1 MGADNGGLTTV
12 ADRAAGA
19 TSRPDRPPRSWRA
32 PWHDPVL
39 RGIVVQVV
47 FVAAVLALGGF
58 LVHNT
63 LENLH
68 RQNIAT
74 GFGFL
79 GREAGF
85 SIGEHLIPYSPAS
98 TYAHAFLVGL
108 TNTLYVAALGIVL
121 ATVFGTLMGLARLSG
136 NWLVA
141 KLAQIYVEM
150 FRNVP
155 LPLQLF
161 FWWGLLRGYAPGPR
175 QAWQP
180 LPDVFVSNRG
190 VVFPLP
196 YGDPAYWWMLAA
208 LVLGIA
214 GAWGISRWARRRQAR
229 TGLPFPAGW
238 IGLGLILGLPAIV
251 FLILFLGAGLPLR
264 LDLPQLRGFNFAG
277 GGAASP
283 EFAALL
289 LGLVVYTGAFIAEI
303 VRAGIL
309 AVSWGQSEAAM
320 ALGLTNGQRMRLI
333 VLPQAL
339 RVVVPPMTS
348 QYLNLTKNSSL
359 AVIIGYPD
367 LVSIANTTI
376 NQTGQAV
383 EGIAMIMAVYL
394 AISLL
399 ISLLMNLYNRSVALV
414 ER

>member
-1 MGADNGGLTTV
+1 MTNNA
-12 ADRAAGA
+12 AREKAARAA
-19 TSRPDRPPRSWRA
+19 SRPRRPP
-32 PWHDPVL
+32 PWHDPAVRGVL
-39 RGIVVQVV
+39 IQVV
-47 FVAAVLALGGF
+47 FVAAIVALGAF
-58 LVHNT
+58 LVDNT
-63 LENLH
+63 LDNLS

-79 GREAGF
+79 DREAGF
-85 SIGEHLIPYSPAS
+85 SIGETLIPYSAS
-98 TYAHAFLVGL
+98 DTYARAFLVGL

-121 ATVFGTLMGLARLSG
+121 ATLVGTVMGLARLSR

-141 KLAQIYVEM
+141 RLAQLYVEA
-150 FRNVP
+150 FRNIP
-155 LPLQLF
+155 LALQLF
-161 FWWGLLRGYAPGPR
+161 FWWGLLRGYAPAPR

-180 LPDVFVSNRG
+180 LPEMFVSNRG

-196 YGDPAYWWMLAA
+196 HGDPVHLWMLAA
-208 LVLGIA
+208 VVVAA
-214 GAWGISRWARRRQAR
+214 GAAWALGRWARARQMR
-229 TGLPFPAGW
+229 TGSQLPSGW
-238 IGLGLILGLPAIV
+238 IGLGLILGVPLAV
-251 FLILFLGAGLPLR
+251 FAAAGMPLR
-264 LDLPQLRGFNFAG
+264 LDVPELRGFNFAG
-277 GGAASP
+277 GGTASP

-309 AVSWGQSEAAM
+309 AVNWGQSEAAM
-320 ALGLTNGQRMRLI
+320 ALGLTPGQRMRLI

-367 LVSIANTTI
+367 LVSIANTTL

-394 AISLL
+394 AISLT
-399 ISLLMNLYNRSVALV
+399 ISLLMNIYNRSVALV

>member
-1 MGADNGGLTTV
+1 V
-12 ADRAAGA
+12 ADCASTAP
-19 TSRPDRPPRSWRA
+19 SRPKRPA
-32 PWHDPVL
+32 PWRDPVI
-39 RGIVVQVV
+39 RGVAIQVL
-47 FVAAVLALGGF
+47 FVTGVIALGAF
-58 LVHNT
+58 LIHNT
-63 LENLH
+63 LQNLS

-79 GREAGF
+79 DREAGF
-85 SIGEHLIPYSPAS
+85 SIGEHLIPYSPAD
-98 TYAHAFLVGL
+98 TYSRAFLVGL

-121 ATVFGTLMGLARLSG
+121 ATVFGTVIGLARLST

-141 KLAQIYVEM
+141 RLAQVYVEI

-155 LPLQLF
+155 LALQLF
-161 FWWGLLRGYAPGPR
+161 FWWGLLRGYAPLPR

-190 VVFPLP
+190 LVFPLP

-208 LVLGIA
+208 FVLGIA
-214 GAWGISRWARRRQAR
+214 CAWGLSRWARRRQAR

-238 IGLGLILGLPAIV
+238 IGLALVVGLPAIA
-251 FLILFLGAGLPLR
+251 FIGAGSPLR
-264 LDLPQLRGFNFAG
+264 LDLPELRGFNFAG
-277 GGAASP
+277 GGSASP

-309 AVSWGQSEAAM
+309 AVGRGQSEAAM
-320 ALGLTNGQRMRLI
+320 ALGLRPSQRMRLI

-339 RVVVPPMTS
+339 RVIVPPMTS

-383 EGIAMIMAVYL
+383 EGIAMIMVVYL

-399 ISLLMNLYNRSVALV
+399 ISLLMNLYNRSVALA